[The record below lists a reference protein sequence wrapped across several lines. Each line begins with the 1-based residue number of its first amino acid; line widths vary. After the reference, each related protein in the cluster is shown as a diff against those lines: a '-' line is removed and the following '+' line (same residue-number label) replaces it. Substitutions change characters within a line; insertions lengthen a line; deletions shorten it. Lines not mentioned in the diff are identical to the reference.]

1 MALEMNFDLDEQIE
15 QLAKIPKAVRMAAV
29 GGVLLAVAAG
39 YYFVAYQ
46 SAHEEL
52 SRLRAQA
59 EEHQRKLNKVRVVAT
74 NLADFELEV
83 AELEREL
90 ELALKQLPNRKQFED
105 LLQDIST
112 AGKKVGVQIKSI
124 EREPEVLHDFYAEV
138 PFKLELEGTY
148 HDIARFFERVARLPR
163 IVNIGA
169 LNMVVSKETDQS
181 TVLRVEGTATTFRFL
196 SDASETASR
205 GAAAPGDRA

>member
-105 LLQDIST
+105 LLQDIRT